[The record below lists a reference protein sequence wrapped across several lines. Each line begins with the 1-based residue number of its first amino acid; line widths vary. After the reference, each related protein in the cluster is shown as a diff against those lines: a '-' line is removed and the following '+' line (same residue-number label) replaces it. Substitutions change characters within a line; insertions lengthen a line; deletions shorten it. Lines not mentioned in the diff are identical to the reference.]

1 MYIYIYKHIYLCIH
15 IEFSGRACIYWYE
28 FIICTSISP
37 SPFQPHLF
45 FLSQKTCVM
54 SDGDIKA
61 KRPTMNLESKI
72 DLTMTYQATSDP
84 WQLVGGFYL
93 KQAVGKKT

>member
-1 MYIYIYKHIYLCIH
+1 
-15 IEFSGRACIYWYE
+15 
-28 FIICTSISP
+28 
-37 SPFQPHLF
+37 
-45 FLSQKTCVM
+45 M
-54 SDGDIKA
+54 SDGYIKA

-93 KQAVGKKT
+93 KQAVGKKPEGKLP

>member
-1 MYIYIYKHIYLCIH
+1 MCIYTLYYTYINTYIISIYTYYH
-15 IEFSGRACIYWYE
+15 IEFSGRACIYRYK
-28 FIICTSISP
+28 FIIGTSISP

-45 FLSQKTCVM
+45 FSQKTCLM
-54 SDGDIKA
+54 SDGDTKA

-84 WQLVGGFYL
+84 WQLVFCL
-93 KQAVGKKT
+93 P